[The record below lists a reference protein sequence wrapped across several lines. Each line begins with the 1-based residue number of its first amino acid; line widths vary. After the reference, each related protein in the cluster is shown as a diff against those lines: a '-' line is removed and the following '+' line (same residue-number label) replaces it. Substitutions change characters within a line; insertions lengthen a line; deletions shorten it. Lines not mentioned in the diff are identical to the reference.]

1 MPDYNCECCNFKTH
15 IKCKYVGHLE
25 TKKHLSNVSIMNDE
39 KTDYKDKI
47 IESLKQ
53 ENIFL
58 KGQVEAYKSMMG
70 FNVKETKTKTE
81 TSCEPY
87 VIEFLKSLE
96 LDVNDSLTESI
107 AELRTKDDYD
117 KTITLTNAYECFVFN
132 DNNNLPYIKSFSDI
146 DGKTEHVLS
155 DVIIET
161 VLKNCSIDI
170 TEPYKGRFKLYSN
183 GKWLEVAESR
193 DILFNM
199 MNELFSHYKKYLK
212 LLKFYYTYDSKHGYI
227 DEDQCR
233 KIQPLLK
240 SIQRRLMDQADLDE
254 EIKYILN
261 KLA

>member
-15 IKCKYVGHLE
+15 IKSKYSVHLE
-25 TKKHLSNVSIMNDE
+25 TKKHLSNASIMEGDQE
-39 KTDYKDKI
+39 EVIK
-47 IESLKQ
+47 SLK
-53 ENIFL
+53 EEVSFL
-58 KGQVEAYKSMMG
+58 KGQVEAYKSMMNY
-70 FNVKETKTKTE
+70 FTVKETKTKTETE

-96 LDVNDSLTESI
+96 LDVNDSLTESV
-107 AELRTKDDYD
+107 AELRTKDDND
-117 KTITLTNAYECFVFN
+117 KTITLDNAYECFVFN

-155 DVIIET
+155 DVIIEK

-170 TEPYKGRFKLYSN
+170 TEPYRGRFKLYSN
-183 GKWLEVAESR
+183 GKWLEVSASR

-212 LLKFYYTYDSKHGYI
+212 LLKFYYTYDSTCKCI
-227 DEDQCR
+227 MEATCLN
-233 KIQPLLK
+233 IQPLLK
-240 SIQRRLMDQADLDE
+240 SILRRLNDQADLDE